1 MREKSGVS
9 NGIVLG
15 CANGLEAGSVA
26 EAVAA
31 AFLGAATAPVEAVA
45 TVVERALT
53 SDRPRTRY
61 VVGRD
66 AHIRA
71 AIERLPDRLR
81 DRVYER
87 LLLRS

>member
-1 MREKSGVS
+1 M
-9 NGIVLG
+9 
-15 CANGLEAGSVA
+15 
-26 EAVAA
+26 
-31 AFLGAATAPVEAVA
+31 
-45 TVVERALT
+45 VERALT

-87 LLLRS
+87 LLLRG